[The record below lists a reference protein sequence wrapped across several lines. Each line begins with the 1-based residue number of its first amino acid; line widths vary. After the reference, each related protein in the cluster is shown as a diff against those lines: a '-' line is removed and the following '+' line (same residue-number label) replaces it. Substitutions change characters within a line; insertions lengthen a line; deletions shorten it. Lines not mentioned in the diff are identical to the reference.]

1 MFNNKIPGSTKD
13 CSSIHNNVDT
23 FKTQYI
29 YTKKNQLTLLTDLK
43 NQINIYTDLLI
54 KLTSTSMVPAR
65 RRAPKMISNE
75 PIRNRNI
82 ASAIALYGIFG
93 GLFLN
98 LKVDEMQ
105 DIQRRGS

>member
-29 YTKKNQLTLLTDLK
+29 YTNKISYLFNRFK

-75 PIRNRNI
+75 PIRNRNT

-98 LKVDEMQ
+98 LKVDKMQ
-105 DIQRRGS
+105 DIQHRGS